1 MAALNRLHAQ
11 GLIDASL
18 ATTALAA
25 STSPIK
31 CRLYTTS
38 GTENGAGTEVSG
50 GSYVTGGS
58 NVTFAAAT
66 NAAPPVASSSSLLS
80 YTGMPACTVV
90 AVGLYDSNTT
100 PKRLWFGDLA
110 ASKVLNSG
118 DTFQIASGSLTCS
131 LA

>member
-1 MAALNRLHAQ
+1 MAALHRGHAQ
-11 GLIDASL
+11 ALIDASL
-18 ATTALAA
+18 ATTTLPT

-38 GTENGAGTEVSG
+38 GTENAAGTEVTS
-50 GSYVTGGS
+50 GSYQAQT
-58 NVTFAAAT
+58 VTFAAAT
-66 NAAPPVASSSSLLS
+66 NAAPPVASSNVLAS

-90 AVGLYDSNTT
+90 AVGLYDSNST

-118 DTFQIASGSLTCS
+118 DTFQIASGSLTVS
-131 LA
+131 LS

>member
-25 STSPIK
+25 STAPIK

-38 GTENGAGTEVSG
+38 GTENAAGTEVTS
-50 GSYVTGGS
+50 GSYQAQ
-58 NVTFAAAT
+58 NVTFGAAT
-66 NAAPPVASSSSLLS
+66 NASPPVASSNVLAS

-90 AVGLYDSNTT
+90 AVGLYDSTGT

-131 LA
+131 LS